1 MIAAILAA
9 AVCHVGGQAP
19 FVRPDDDCTPGAYK
33 NLTAAQACKHK
44 ERPSLPAA
52 ERRFILTSYGVPNW
66 TGQSGELDHR
76 VPFSFGGTTDR
87 ANIWPEEGSIPNTK
101 DKLEFYI
108 HDRVCHDRTMRLR
121 TARAIFLGDWVA
133 AYRRYGIT

>member
-9 AVCHVGGQAP
+9 AACHVGGQAP
-19 FVRPDDDCTPGAYK
+19 FVRPDNDCTPGAFK
-33 NLTAAQACKHK
+33 NLTLGQACVHK
-44 ERPSLPAA
+44 KRPSLPAA

-66 TGQSGELDHR
+66 SGQDGELDHR
-76 VPFSFGGTTDR
+76 VPFSFGGTADR
-87 ANIWPEEGSIPNTK
+87 ANIWPEAGSIPNTK

-108 HDRVCHDRTMRLR
+108 HERVCHDGTMRLR

-133 AYRRYGIT
+133 AYRRYHVT